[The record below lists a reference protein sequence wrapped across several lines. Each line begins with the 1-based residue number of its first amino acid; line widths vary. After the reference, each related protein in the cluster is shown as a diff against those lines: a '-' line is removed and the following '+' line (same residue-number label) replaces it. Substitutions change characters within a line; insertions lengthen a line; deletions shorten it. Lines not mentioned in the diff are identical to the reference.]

1 MAKPLDP
8 ALLRSV
14 RSARS
19 TVLATAA
26 LVVAQTAALVVAAL
40 LLARAL
46 GRLVEGSAAWSEVA
60 GEALGVLVALAVRAA
75 LTTATE
81 WRAHRGAT
89 RVVAEMR
96 DATLRHVAR
105 LGPRWL
111 EAHRAE
117 VATLVTR
124 GLDALEPYLVRYL
137 PQLLQTALLTP
148 AILVVI
154 ATQDLLS
161 AATLA
166 ITLPLIPVFMW
177 LIGLATERTTRRR
190 LAAQQRL
197 DARVLDLVAGLGTL
211 RALGRARGTVARVR
225 ELADAERRGTMSTLR
240 VAFLSGAALELLAT
254 LSVAVVA
261 VGVGLRL
268 VTGEVGLVT
277 GLAVLVLA
285 PEVLAPLRHV
295 GTHFHASADGVAA
308 VERCLEILREPV
320 PVAGTADLGPVE
332 EVEWDGVDV
341 LPPGR
346 TLPTPAGLH
355 GRVRRG
361 GITVL
366 RGPSGAG
373 KTSAALALLGLLAPD
388 AGVVRLRV
396 GDRRLDLRDVD
407 LAAWHAQVA
416 WVPQHPVL
424 EPGTLREVALA
435 GVDADDEALRGAAE
449 RSGFAEVVAALPL
462 GWDTPVGGRARG
474 LSAGQ
479 RQRLAT
485 TRALLSP
492 ARFLVLDEPTAH
504 LDSASSAQVLRL
516 VTEAARDGVGVLVLT
531 HAPELV
537 AAADEV
543 VTVAAGA
550 AEPLAAEVLA

>member
-1 MAKPLDP
+1 DP

-285 PEVLAPLRHV
+285 P
-295 GTHFHASADGVAA
+295 
-308 VERCLEILREPV
+308 
-320 PVAGTADLGPVE
+320 
-332 EVEWDGVDV
+332 
-341 LPPGR
+341 
-346 TLPTPAGLH
+346 
-355 GRVRRG
+355 
-361 GITVL
+361 
-366 RGPSGAG
+366 
-373 KTSAALALLGLLAPD
+373 
-388 AGVVRLRV
+388 
-396 GDRRLDLRDVD
+396 
-407 LAAWHAQVA
+407 
-416 WVPQHPVL
+416 
-424 EPGTLREVALA
+424 
-435 GVDADDEALRGAAE
+435 
-449 RSGFAEVVAALPL
+449 
-462 GWDTPVGGRARG
+462 
-474 LSAGQ
+474 
-479 RQRLAT
+479 
-485 TRALLSP
+485 
-492 ARFLVLDEPTAH
+492 
-504 LDSASSAQVLRL
+504 
-516 VTEAARDGVGVLVLT
+516 
-531 HAPELV
+531 
-537 AAADEV
+537 
-543 VTVAAGA
+543 
-550 AEPLAAEVLA
+550 